1 MIRFIFL
8 VFCVSTAYT
17 QEIDTDLLAVKAR
30 MDKVE
35 AFTVDIQLDVDVSFI
50 NMPTKHAKM
59 LYSKGEKTEFQS
71 SDFVMIP
78 KRGLDFS
85 LQQLFEYPF
94 ITVDR
99 GVETRLGNTYK
110 VINIIPTDKRADFS
124 IATVLIDT
132 KHLRIAESEI
142 NTKKNG
148 TYILVFQ
155 FENDTMVLP
164 ELVDV
169 NFEIERLK
177 IPLSYMG
184 KGVAIDREQ
193 LKEEDVKTGKITL
206 RMTNYTIEYL

>member
-1 MIRFIFL
+1 MIRFLLLF
-8 VFCVSTAYT
+8 FCVSTAVA
-17 QEIDTDLLAVKAR
+17 QQIDADLLAIKSR
-30 MDKVE
+30 MDAVQ
-35 AFTVDIQLDVDVSFI
+35 AFTVDIQLDVDISFI

-59 LYSKGEKTEFQS
+59 TYTKGEKAMFES

-99 GVETRLGNTYK
+99 GEAIRNGKSYK
-110 VINIIPTDKRADFS
+110 AINIIPTDKRADFS
-124 IATVLIDT
+124 IATLLLDT
-132 KHLRIAESEI
+132 THVRISESEI

-148 TYILVFQ
+148 TYTLWFH
-155 FENDTMVLP
+155 FENDDTVLP

-177 IPLSYMG
+177 IPLNYMG
-184 KGVAIDREQ
+184 KDTSIDRRQ
-193 LKEEDVKTGKITL
+193 MKEEDVKTGKITL
-206 RMTNYTIEYL
+206 KMTNYSIDFL